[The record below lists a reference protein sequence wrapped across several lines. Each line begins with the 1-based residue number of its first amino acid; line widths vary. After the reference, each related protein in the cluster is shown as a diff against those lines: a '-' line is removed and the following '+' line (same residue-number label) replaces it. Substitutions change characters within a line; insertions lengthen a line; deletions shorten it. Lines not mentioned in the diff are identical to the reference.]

1 MRLPVEMYL
10 EYFKKEIIPLK
21 QKLYR
26 FARSYLKNETH
37 AEDIVQEVF
46 LKLWDK
52 RNELSRINN
61 IEAWSMTVTKNLVFD
76 KIRSQKSYSMNP
88 QDIKINE
95 YDSETPDL
103 IMERTET
110 RMNVRKMIESLPEK
124 QKEVIILR
132 EIEGYSYQ
140 NIGEIMGIDQ
150 NLVKVTL
157 FRARD
162 NLRKK
167 ILKTERYG
175 L

>member
-1 MRLPVEMYL
+1 MYL

-26 FARSYLKNETH
+26 FVRAYLKNEAS
-37 AEDIVQEVF
+37 AEDIVQDVF
-46 LKLWDK
+46 LKLWDNRDEFRK
-52 RNELSRINN
+52 IQNV
-61 IEAWSMTVTKNLVFD
+61 EAWSMTMARNMVLD
-76 KIRSQKSYSMNP
+76 KLRRERNYSVDPHEMSMNGY
-88 QDIKINE
+88 NN
-95 YDSETPDL
+95 ETPEM
-103 IMERTET
+103 IMERDE
-110 RMNVRKMIESLPEK
+110 VRTDIRRVIERLPDK
-124 QKEVIILR
+124 QKEVILLR

-140 NIGEIMGIDQ
+140 KIGEIMGIDQ

-157 FRARD
+157 FRARE